1 MINISD
7 VTKIDTLRKQIRKEI
22 YTKIYEQFSRRIK
35 NAAQQYRKDIFLTIP
50 AFVMGYP
57 TFDRFAATKYIE
69 RQLVL
74 AGFTVQMVS
83 DYDLY
88 VSWHTPKKESRNEV
102 KQPEE
107 EFPSLVNLKK
117 VANRYRKGA

>member
-7 VTKIDTLRKQIRKEI
+7 VTKIDTIRKQIRKEI

-35 NAAQQYRKDIFLTIP
+35 NTAQQYRKDIFLTIP

-88 VSWHTPKKESRNEV
+88 VSWHTSKKESKNEV
-102 KQPEE
+102 RQPEE

>member
-7 VTKIDTLRKQIRKEI
+7 VTKIDAIRKQIRKEI

-50 AFVMGYP
+50 AFVMGYQ

-88 VSWHTPKKESRNEV
+88 VSWHTSKKESKNEV
-102 KQPEE
+102 RQPEE

>member
-7 VTKIDTLRKQIRKEI
+7 VTKIDTIRKQIRKEI

-88 VSWHTPKKESRNEV
+88 VSWHTSKKESKNEV
-102 KQPEE
+102 RQPEE

-117 VANRYRKGA
+117 VANRYMKGA

>member
-7 VTKIDTLRKQIRKEI
+7 VTKIDTIRKQIRKEI

-57 TFDRFAATKYIE
+57 TFNRFAATKYIE
-69 RQLVL
+69 RQLML

-88 VSWHTPKKESRNEV
+88 VSWHTSKKESKNEV
-102 KQPEE
+102 RQPEE

>member
-7 VTKIDTLRKQIRKEI
+7 VTKIDTIRKQIRKEI

-88 VSWHTPKKESRNEV
+88 ISWHTSKKESKNEV
-102 KQPEE
+102 RQPEE
-107 EFPSLVNLKK
+107 EFPSLINLKK

>member
-7 VTKIDTLRKQIRKEI
+7 VTKIDTIRKQIRKEI

-57 TFDRFAATKYIE
+57 SFNRFAATKYIE
-69 RQLVL
+69 RQLML

-88 VSWHTPKKESRNEV
+88 VSWHTSKKESKNEV
-102 KQPEE
+102 RQPEE

>member
-7 VTKIDTLRKQIRKEI
+7 VTKIDTIRKQIRKEI

-88 VSWHTPKKESRNEV
+88 ISWHTSKKESKNEV
-102 KQPEE
+102 RQPEE

>member
-7 VTKIDTLRKQIRKEI
+7 VTKIDAIRKQIRKEI

-88 VSWHTPKKESRNEV
+88 VSWHTSKKESKNEV
-102 KQPEE
+102 RQPEE

>member
-88 VSWHTPKKESRNEV
+88 VSWHTPKKDSKKEV
-102 KQPEE
+102 QQPEE

>member
-7 VTKIDTLRKQIRKEI
+7 VTKIDTVRKQIRKEI

-57 TFDRFAATKYIE
+57 SFNRFAATKYIE
-69 RQLVL
+69 RQLML

-88 VSWHTPKKESRNEV
+88 VSWHTSKKESKNEV
-102 KQPEE
+102 RQPEE

>member
-7 VTKIDTLRKQIRKEI
+7 VTKIDTIRKQIRKEI

-88 VSWHTPKKESRNEV
+88 VSWHTSKKESKNEV
-102 KQPEE
+102 RQPEE

>member
-7 VTKIDTLRKQIRKEI
+7 VTKIDTVRKQIRKEI

-57 TFDRFAATKYIE
+57 TFNRFAATKYIE
-69 RQLVL
+69 RQLML

-88 VSWHTPKKESRNEV
+88 VSWHTSKKESKNEV
-102 KQPEE
+102 RQPEE